1 MLFERPCL
9 ELSNPFKRSVGHPIM
24 LDVPSRICRRAPYC
38 YNSRYLCGYYGAGR
52 DHGVVSDGDAG
63 ENYGICANPHVLADH
78 DGGRETVV
86 AVCRVQVMVAGSED
100 YTVADGNVVS
110 RGSALLPW

>member
-1 MLFERPCL
+1 MLVLPEPLCRY
-9 ELSNPFKRSVGHPIM
+9 
-24 LDVPSRICRRAPYC
+24 VPYY
-38 YNSRYLCGYYGAGR
+38 YNSRYVFGYYGAGCEHR
-52 DHGVVSDGDAG
+52 VVPYGDAG
-63 ENYGICANPHVLADH
+63 ENYGIGGNPHVLADH